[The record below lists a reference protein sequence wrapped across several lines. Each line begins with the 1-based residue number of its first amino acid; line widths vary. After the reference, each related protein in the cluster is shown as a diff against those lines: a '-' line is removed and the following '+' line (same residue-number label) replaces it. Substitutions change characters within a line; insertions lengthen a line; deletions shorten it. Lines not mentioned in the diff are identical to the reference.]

1 MAYIDTNRPV
11 LEIINVCMKRLGLD
25 AVSTIDQN
33 SLSIVAVDLLN
44 DVVTDMCDYFQ
55 WPQLYAETSVVAV
68 SSVVEYKINVDA
80 KSISEVSVSGQVS
93 PLELV
98 TIEDIRRL
106 NRITSSGIPRQFAI
120 IKVSGDAS
128 YMRVHPTP
136 VTPLSSFEVAYYTK
150 PRLVRASAG
159 DGSLVFNLP
168 ARVLIQGLYAQ
179 MLLEESGGRPT
190 PEVAAASQL
199 YAKMKQDSLN
209 RFTFD
214 TGSDV
219 YIVPAR

>member
-1 MAYIDTNRPV
+1 MAYNDTNRPV

-25 AVSTIDQN
+25 PVSTLDQN

-44 DVVTDMCDYFQ
+44 DVITDMCDFQ

-80 KSISEVSVSGQVS
+80 KTISEVSVSGQVS
-93 PLELV
+93 PLNLV

-120 IKVSGDAS
+120 IRVSGDAS

-136 VTPLSSFEVAYYTK
+136 TTPLSSFEIAYYTK
-150 PRLVRASAG
+150 PRLIRASAG

-168 ARVLIQGLYAQ
+168 ARVLIQGLYTQ
-179 MLLEESGGRPT
+179 MLLEESGGKPT
-190 PEVAAASQL
+190 PEVAAAAQL
-199 YAKMKQDSLN
+199 YAKMKQAARN
-209 RFTFD
+209 RFTYD

-219 YIVPAR
+219 YIVPCR